1 MPNQYTHAFCRY
13 IGLVLGLVCA
23 VPMAQAELTVTPK
36 FSPTVYVD
44 DNRRLR
50 DEPSGLAASV
60 NKLEMEGVFKRPTY
74 LLNLTPR
81 FRMIRNTSQK
91 ELDANDYF
99 VDVSGQKNFL
109 RHQLAA
115 GLSFAHELSAT
126 RQLEEKGEIRQEKN
140 GARGEVRSRPDT
152 L

>member
-36 FSPTVYVD
+36 FSPTVHVD

-50 DEPSGLAASV
+50 HEPSGLAASV

-74 LLNLTPR
+74 
-81 FRMIRNTSQK
+81 
-91 ELDANDYF
+91 
-99 VDVSGQKNFL
+99 
-109 RHQLAA
+109 
-115 GLSFAHELSAT
+115 
-126 RQLEEKGEIRQEKN
+126 
-140 GARGEVRSRPDT
+140 
-152 L
+152 